1 MEFLGF
7 LILLGVVA
15 WVVGA
20 AFKAGKRE
28 GSRKAYGVG
37 FARGRRAGAK
47 GQSGC
52 LVVLL
57 MAFVT
62 AAIAATT
69 LRPPELSQQDSAP
82 SQRLLQERGQ

>member
-1 MEFLGF
+1 VEFLGF

-28 GSRKAYGVG
+28 GSRKAYAVG
-37 FARGRRAGAK
+37 FARGRRAGPK

-52 LVVLL
+52 LLALL

-62 AAIAATT
+62 AAIAVTT
-69 LRPPELSQQDSAP
+69 FRPPELSQQDSALSRP
-82 SQRLLQERGQ
+82 QLQERGQ

>member
-20 AFKAGKRE
+20 AFKAGKRK

-37 FARGRRAGAK
+37 FARGRRARAK

-52 LVVLL
+52 LLLL

-69 LRPPELSQQDSAP
+69 LRPAELSQQDSAP
-82 SQRLLQERGQ
+82 SRPLLQERGQ